1 MAAHLVIEKV
11 VKKNLAIKGLV
22 KEGQQALR
30 RRCIQLPWLAVLL
43 SLAVLTLAKRSA
55 FAEDTRH
62 VLVRDITTIEGIREN
77 PLIGYSVVVGLKRTG
92 DSQQTQFTTQ
102 TLANVL
108 QRLGV
113 QIPAASIQVRNV
125 AAVMVTASLPPFAR
139 PGTSIDVTVASLG
152 DAKSL
157 EGGVLLLTSLHASDG
172 RVYAEAQGPLTLG
185 GYTVGGG
192 GNSKEVNHVTVGR
205 VPAGG
210 IVERDTSIDLK
221 NLKILSLSLR
231 DPDFTAARDI
241 AAAINHE
248 FGKPLASAL
257 DSRHIDVNVEQTGV
271 ASVPTLIAQVQNLSV
286 SVHPPAKVVMDERTG
301 TIVMGGDVKL
311 SPVSVFHGDL
321 TVEVTTTF
329 SVSQPLA
336 NSKGTTEVVPETDLR
351 ATNKPARSFQLK
363 EGASVEEL
371 INGLHAMGATA
382 RDIVAIL
389 QTIKAAGG
397 LQAEL
402 EVL

>member
-1 MAAHLVIEKV
+1 MAD
-11 VKKNLAIKGLV
+11 
-22 KEGQQALR
+22 
-30 RRCIQLPWLAVLL
+30 
-43 SLAVLTLAKRSA
+43 
-55 FAEDTRH
+55 DTRH

-139 PGTSIDVTVASLG
+139 PGTELDVTVSSIG

-157 EGGVLLLTSLHASDG
+157 EGGVLLLTSLHAADG
-172 RVYAEAQGPLTLG
+172 QVYAEAQGPLTLG

-221 NLKILSLSLR
+221 HLKVLSLALR
-231 DPDFTAARDI
+231 DPDFTSARDV
-241 AAAINHE
+241 ANAINHE
-248 FGKPLASAL
+248 FGKELASAL
-257 DSRHIDVNVEQTGV
+257 DSRHVDVDVDQSGV
-271 ASVPTLIAQVQNLSV
+271 SSVPTLIAQVQNLTV
-286 SVHPPAKVVMDERTG
+286 SIHPPAKVVMNERTG

-311 SPVSVFHGDL
+311 SPVSVLHGDL

-329 SVSQPLA
+329 LVSQALPQA
-336 NSKGTTEVVPETDLR
+336 TGGKTEVVPETELHAHDK
-351 ATNKPARSFQLK
+351 AARSFQLK
-363 EGASVEEL
+363 EGANVEEL

-382 RDIVAIL
+382 HDIVAIL
-389 QTIKAAGG
+389 QAIKAAGG